1 MSKAFDFSAPLDAKR
16 TLLLKAC
23 TARAVE
29 RFKVDTI
36 NSVLLTRL
44 VSILATVYLEEPNK
58 YITRVAQYVDYLMNK
73 LNKSAFPYNEDDYKE
88 VDEFK
93 ELREQYN
100 NYLNNLKTTESEGI
114 ENNERGSISTSSSG
128 TSTT

>member
-1 MSKAFDFSAPLDAKR
+1 MSKAFDFSIPLDHKR

-23 TARAVE
+23 TVRAID
-29 RFKVDTI
+29 RFKANTI

-44 VSILATVYLEEPNK
+44 VSILATVYLEEPDK
-58 YITRVAQYVDYLMNK
+58 YITKVAQYVDYLMNK
-73 LNKSAFPYNEDDYKE
+73 LNNSAFPYNEDDYKE
-88 VDEFK
+88 VDQFK

-100 NYLNNLKTTESEGI
+100 NYLNNLKTTENEGI
-114 ENNERGSISTSSSG
+114 EHNELGSTSTSSSS